1 MRVLVYFQPTGDAER
16 AAEGIAERLRANG
29 VSASLRNAGQYAGEV
44 EPCQRVVTDDARV
57 RTGYGARGVEVR
69 PLTAEQA
76 PAAGGGDPEAQDQ
89 EPPAAAEQ
97 EVAAPKR
104 STGRAG
110 RRRGGK

>member
-16 AAEGIAERLRANG
+16 AAEGIAERLRADG

-57 RTGYGARGVEVR
+57 RAGYEARGIEVR

-89 EPPAAAEQ
+89 KAAEQ
-97 EVAAPKR
+97 DGAAPKQ